1 MKTLKNWKPPL
12 WGGLEGLN
20 MRIFLA
26 LFLCVSSVITINAQP
41 PGFPGV
47 DPNVIIVNDF
57 EDGTVGQWSWRA
69 FGRGDR
75 ASLEIASRA
84 KGDPVRFGNYA
95 LKFNIDFS
103 NADPNQTIPAFISP
117 RDISIPGNYYG
128 ATPKRLGMWVYAT
141 PGVQGMWFR
150 IATRP
155 NNGSGRGTPSDF
167 TAPGYGW
174 TNGRINW
181 TGWRYVTLDLPPN
194 HELHPDG
201 LRFIV
206 VNGFENYHVNGFIVI
221 DNIRITEQSF
231 QEDLTP
237 PVITSLN
244 VKPRR
249 PGINKVNLSAT
260 FHDNHE
266 NSSGINY
273 ESIRFIV
280 NGHAFKAGDAG
291 FAIDKRTNTVS
302 LSRLKL
308 SNGVHNV
315 TVHVEDN
322 FGHITTKTETFI
334 VNNPRGNTTFV
345 NLVPDIEAQVGN
357 PFAMRIV
364 TNNPKDVKSLEFV
377 IQTNNVGSFCGKD
390 NIVFIHSLSA
400 YEYTF
405 DFNPRNGHLTINLKN
420 DITVDSGWED
430 LLAVIYMHIFENI
443 NLNYNTLRISPV
455 SARVVYADG
464 SSSLISLFDAFE
476 REISATYDFT
486 VLRRIVGAPGEVLVT
501 DLNGNPQAG
510 ATVRAL
516 NADKTEILA
525 QAVTNAD
532 GIALG
537 MNFTE
542 TAQAVYIFV
551 EKDGKFSYTRRV
563 RTLEPLLTSA
573 PTNIM
578 SGTNPDPT
586 TMKTITWMV
595 NPVTSQEPAIMKI
608 AKKSEGEQ
616 NFQKVFGETKI
627 LEYTGASSPGVA
639 KGNAIRLTGLQ
650 AGTTYI
656 YRVGDG
662 VNWSPT
668 REFTTTTVTDRFSFS
683 AFGDLQASQWA
694 HMDRFLAAAA
704 TIEAMNPLPFF
715 QLNVADIVDTD
726 DRWDYM
732 EFYAHL
738 YNERPIFANIDRV
751 FAFGNH
757 EYMGTP
763 NADNIKFMSGIP
775 TMEIPEH
782 LDPQLVG
789 TGTYAVKY
797 GNMIVVALDWEGR
810 EGATATEFM
819 TEQARWMD
827 YIFTKYAHKTWRIVT
842 LHYPIFPNASTA
854 GSQEI
859 YGPIFDKHNVQ
870 IVFCGHGH
878 TFERVQVRNG
888 VVTSGTDRRHFEP
901 TIDGG
906 TLHFQLGGMKETNRH
921 GRWVH
926 AQVDGK
932 KMTFTVFDH
941 ENNIVPEEGFVLR
954 TK

>member
-1 MKTLKNWKPPL
+1 
-12 WGGLEGLN
+12 

-26 LFLCVSSVITINAQP
+26 LFLCISSIATAQAQP
-41 PGFPGV
+41 AGFPGV

-84 KGDPVRFGNYA
+84 KGDPVRFGDYA
-95 LKFNIDFS
+95 LKFNIDFT

-117 RDISIPGNYYG
+117 REISIPGNYYG
-128 ATPKRLGMWVYAT
+128 TTPKRLGMWVYAT

-206 VNGFENYHVNGFIVI
+206 VNGFENYHVNGFIII

-237 PVITSLN
+237 PVITSLTVN
-244 VKPRR
+244 GRDLSTVSRTNT
-249 PGINKVNLSAT
+249 INLSAS
-260 FHDNHE
+260 FHDNHD

-273 ESIRFIV
+273 DNLRFII
-280 NGHAFKAGDAG
+280 NGQPFKL
-291 FAIDKRTNTVS
+291 NENEVS
-302 LSRLKL
+302 VTYHILNDNDVYMEFKFDGLQL
-308 SNGVHNV
+308 ANGTHTV

-322 FGHITTKTETFI
+322 FGHITTKTETLTI
-334 VNNPRGNTTFV
+334 NNPSGRTTTV
-345 NLVPDIEAQVGN
+345 ALVPADEAEVGN
-357 PFAMRIV
+357 PFAMAIR
-364 TNNPKDVKSLEFV
+364 TNNPKDIKELEFV
-377 IQTNNVGSFCGKD
+377 VQVNNVGSFCGKN
-390 NIVFIHSLSA
+390 NIVFIRSLSA

-443 NLNYNTLRISPV
+443 NPNYNTLRISPV

-510 ATVRAL
+510 ATARAL
-516 NADKTEILA
+516 NADMTEVLA
-525 QAVTNAD
+525 SAVSNEN
-532 GIALG
+532 GIASG

-542 TAQAVYIFV
+542 MAQGVNIFV
-551 EKDGKFSYTRRV
+551 ERNGKFSYTRLIQ
-563 RTLEPLLTSA
+563 TLNPLLTNA
-573 PTNIM
+573 PTNIK
-578 SGTNPDPT
+578 SGTTPDPT
-586 TMKTITWMV
+586 TMKTITWKV
-595 NPVTSQEPAIMKI
+595 NPVTSQEPAMMKI
-608 AKKSEGEQ
+608 AKKSDGESH
-616 NFQKVFGETKI
+616 FQKVFGETKI

-639 KGNAIRLTGLQ
+639 KGNSVRLTGLQ

-694 HMDRFLAAAA
+694 HMDRFLAAAT

-715 QLNVADIVDTD
+715 SLNVADIVDTD
-726 DRWDYM
+726 DRWDYI
-732 EFYAHL
+732 EFYGHL
-738 YNERPIFANIDRV
+738 FNERPIFANIDMIA
-751 FAFGNH
+751 AFGNH

-763 NADNIKFMSGIP
+763 NADNIKFVSGIP
-775 TMEIPEH
+775 RMNIPEH
-782 LDPQLVG
+782 LNAELIG

-888 VVTSGTDRRHFEP
+888 KLTSPADDRRHFQP

-921 GRWVH
+921 GRWIH

-932 KMTFTVFDH
+932 KITFTVFDH